1 MRLLLH
7 TGLAGNIQHPP
18 IQVSHRDE
26 ASGTTEQPPSVGS
39 FEGKSADE
47 ICSLPPSQKLIND
60 QSNKEVVFL
69 TISPTPCVQ
78 NYVLKEEQ
86 QCTSEDQQSDEEVI
100 VPTILLPPRVE
111 NYVLKEEQR
120 FSSEDKQFDD
130 EYIDQ
135 YIRVKDGTFV
145 YSGQTVW

>member
-39 FEGKSADE
+39 FEGKSATE

-60 QSNKEVVFL
+60 QSNKEVVIL
-69 TISPTPCVQ
+69 TISPTPYVQ

-86 QCTSEDQQSDEEVI
+86 QCTSEDEQFDEEV
-100 VPTILLPPRVE
+100 VAPTIPLTPHVE
-111 NYVLKEEQR
+111 NYVL
-120 FSSEDKQFDD
+120 
-130 EYIDQ
+130 
-135 YIRVKDGTFV
+135 
-145 YSGQTVW
+145 